1 MQTQALEHTSS
12 EEIDVSLVIP
22 AYNEEERLP
31 ASLKQVQGFLS
42 RRQFRSEVVVV
53 VEPGTDD
60 TLSVAN
66 RAGGNDAKIRVLA
79 PPVHRG
85 KGAAVREGIL
95 AARGKLRFFMDAD
108 LSTELEAIDRFVQ
121 RFEQEPRVD
130 VLIGSRQHPE
140 SKVEV
145 FQGGLRRWMGQTF
158 NRVVQA
164 TAFRGIQDTQC
175 GFKAF
180 RARAAEMIFSRQ
192 QIEGFAFDVEVLM
205 LAQRLGYRIE
215 EMPVIWKNSVASK
228 VRVVKD
234 SLAMFRD
241 VMMARRLVDE
251 QFRTGS
257 VTGSQK
263 VSDYS

>member
-1 MQTQALEHTSS
+1 MQTQALEHTNS

-22 AYNEEERLP
+22 AYNEAERLP
-31 ASLKQVQGFLS
+31 ATLRQVQAFLS
-42 RRQFRSEVVVV
+42 KRPFRSEVVVV

-60 TLSVAN
+60 TLRVAN
-66 RAGGNDAKIRVLA
+66 QACRSDSRIRILA
-79 PPVHRG
+79 PTVHRG

-95 AARGKLRFFMDAD
+95 AARGELRFFMDAD
-108 LSTELEAIDRFVQ
+108 LSTDLDAVDRFVK
-121 RFEQEPRVD
+121 RFGEEPRAE
-130 VLIGSRQHPE
+130 VLIGSRRHPE
-140 SKVEV
+140 SSVEV
-145 FQGGLRRWMGQTF
+145 LQGGLRRWMGQSF

-192 QIEGFAFDVEVLM
+192 QIDGFAFDVEVLM
-205 LAQRLGYRIE
+205 LAQRLGYHIE
-215 EMPVIWKNSVASK
+215 EMPVTWKNSVASK

-251 QFRTGS
+251 QFRTG
-257 VTGSQK
+257 TAEGSQK